1 MAIKTKCWT
10 HIAGVAVQCESI
22 PELAFRLGAELEDVM
37 AARKSAADSGAL
49 NAFEFG
55 GRMIVMGVVPTD
67 RKTRSAYSSMTRLAD
82 GPLLVGHCTHRLGA
96 YCGGD
101 W

>member
-1 MAIKTKCWT
+1 MAINTKCWT

-22 PELAFRLGAELEDVM
+22 AELAFRLGVEFEDIM
-37 AARKSAADSGAL
+37 SARKTAADSGVL

-55 GRMIVMGVVPTD
+55 GRMVVMGVVPTD
-67 RKTRSAYSSMTRLAD
+67 RKTRAAYNSMTRLAD

-96 YCGGD
+96 YKGGE